1 MIEAIFDCDMAKTN
15 PPKSVVKLK
24 QDAPTKRLQMI
35 DLARLAGVSTATVSR
50 ALNGSELINI
60 QTRTRITDL
69 AKSLNYTINVGAK
82 NLRSGQNS
90 TIGVVIPSDPISQQQ
105 ISDPFFLSM
114 LGSIADALTLRG
126 FDTLISRVNADHL
139 DAAAGLY
146 DSGRV
151 RGLIVIG
158 QWRHHDQL
166 NQLAANRLPLVVW
179 GAQIQGSLYCT
190 VGGNNLLGGQ
200 RATEHL
206 IKEGRKRILFVGDT
220 SLPEVEQRHAG
231 YLLAHRCA
239 KLNVDLNLCV
249 RTPFTMDGGRSAIT
263 SAARKGIQFD
273 AVFAASDVLAMSALG
288 TLAERGIK
296 VPEQVAVVG
305 YDDIALAPY
314 THPPLST
321 IRQPIVQ
328 AGTVMVDALI
338 KLINGDAAQSVALDT
353 VFVQRGSSKK
363 TKAV

>member
-1 MIEAIFDCDMAKTN
+1 MAKPSVKKI
-15 PPKSVVKLK
+15 PPAPKPV
-24 QDAPTKRLQMI
+24 APTKRLQMI

-50 ALNGSELINI
+50 ALNGSELINPE
-60 QTRTRITDL
+60 TRARITDL
-69 AKSLNYTINVGAK
+69 AKTLNYTINIGAK

-90 TIGVVIPSDPISQQQ
+90 TIGVVIPSDPIAHQQ

-114 LGSIADALTLRG
+114 LGSIADALTARG

-179 GAQIQGSLYCT
+179 GAQMSGSLYCT

-206 IKEGRKRILFVGDT
+206 VKQGRKRILFIGDT

-231 YLLAHRCA
+231 YLLAHRSA

-249 RTPFTMDGGRSAIT
+249 RTPFTMDGGQSAI
-263 SAARKGIQFD
+263 ALAIRKGIQFD
-273 AVFAASDVLAMSALG
+273 SIFAASDVLAMSALG
-288 TLAERGIK
+288 ALAQRGID
-296 VPEQVAVVG
+296 VPRQVAVVG
-305 YDDIALAPY
+305 YDDIALAPF

-338 KLINGDAAQSVALDT
+338 QLINGDAAESVSLDA
-353 VFVQRGSSKK
+353 VFVERGSSKQVK
-363 TKAV
+363 

>member
-158 QWRHHDQL
+158 QW
-166 NQLAANRLPLVVW
+166 
-179 GAQIQGSLYCT
+179 QIG
-190 VGGNNLLGGQ
+190 
-200 RATEHL
+200 RAH
-206 IKEGRKRILFVGDT
+206 V
-220 SLPEVEQRHAG
+220 
-231 YLLAHRCA
+231 
-239 KLNVDLNLCV
+239 
-249 RTPFTMDGGRSAIT
+249 
-263 SAARKGIQFD
+263 
-273 AVFAASDVLAMSALG
+273 
-288 TLAERGIK
+288 
-296 VPEQVAVVG
+296 
-305 YDDIALAPY
+305 
-314 THPPLST
+314 
-321 IRQPIVQ
+321 
-328 AGTVMVDALI
+328 
-338 KLINGDAAQSVALDT
+338 
-353 VFVQRGSSKK
+353 
-363 TKAV
+363 